1 MGAGAW
7 DRDPAAA
14 AAGPSCSAQRAT
26 HVRRRPR
33 GAGTPRRWTLPA
45 RPPLATGQRSHRGA
59 AARNEPRL
67 IDRKR
72 LGAKGKARGG
82 ADPGSRLWRPHRA
95 EPSRRTFHEACSLGK
110 KSLQNK
116 TKLKAWASPDPR
128 ELQTRERRPPAQA
141 ERRQGSVGRGQ
152 VRGFGLREPRPRPA
166 RGRCERQAR
175 SLGSGPE
182 GPRGP
187 LRGLDYTPQ
196 PASHSFPC
204 LIKSGTVYGA

>member
-26 HVRRRPR
+26 VGARTHMRRRPR

-166 RGRCERQAR
+166 RVAVSGRLGHLGQDPRAHGGRCVALITRR
-175 SLGSGPE
+175 SLLLTLS
-182 GPRGP
+182 
-187 LRGLDYTPQ
+187 
-196 PASHSFPC
+196 PA
-204 LIKSGTVYGA
+204 